1 MLAAWRGRPRRD
13 TGQGRA
19 IFVLASALLLTA
31 IAALL
36 SWRVAEARHEA
47 AVVAA
52 VEADLA
58 RLDRRMTS
66 SVALLRATRSFV
78 LAEGDAITPRAF
90 GLFVGGLRIRSDF
103 PGIQGLAW
111 SPRVGQGDT
120 YRIELIEPMD
130 ERNRAA
136 LGYDMHSDPVR
147 AAAMDRSRDSGRFSV
162 TGSVVLKQEIDAHK
176 SPGFLVYTP
185 LYERGGV
192 PQTLE
197 ERRRLLRGFVYAPF
211 RAVDFFEGVFEP
223 GVVRLH
229 AVHTQSDGEPPQVLH
244 GSEEALARPVAT
256 RRIDFGGQAWLL
268 LYAPGTGRDWTDWVT
283 PAGVLLAG
291 LLVSVLLYQLTRT
304 QVHARRRAELRS
316 SQLGRQVQFSQLLVG
331 IVSHD
336 LRNPLNVIQLN
347 AALLERAGLRDEFAR
362 CVQRI
367 QSSTAMSLRLIRDLL
382 DFTQARLGSGLP
394 VVRTPGDIVEIVQ
407 QAADAA
413 RLAHPARRIEVDAHG
428 DGAGTWDADR
438 MAQVVGNLLNNALV
452 YGDPDSPIHVS
463 VHAEHSRV
471 RIAVHNAGDPIPP
484 ALREA
489 LFEPLQQGESTAGR
503 SGRNIG
509 LGLYIVRQIARAHG
523 GEVQCRST
531 RDEGTTFTV
540 DLPRAEGAA
549 SV

>member
-1 MLAAWRGRPRRD
+1 
-13 TGQGRA
+13 
-19 IFVLASALLLTA
+19 
-31 IAALL
+31 
-36 SWRVAEARHEA
+36 
-47 AVVAA
+47 
-52 VEADLA
+52 
-58 RLDRRMTS
+58 
-66 SVALLRATRSFV
+66 
-78 LAEGDAITPRAF
+78 
-90 GLFVGGLRIRSDF
+90 
-103 PGIQGLAW
+103 
-111 SPRVGQGDT
+111 
-120 YRIELIEPMD
+120 
-130 ERNRAA
+130 
-136 LGYDMHSDPVR
+136 
-147 AAAMDRSRDSGRFSV
+147 
-162 TGSVVLKQEIDAHK
+162 
-176 SPGFLVYTP
+176 
-185 LYERGGV
+185 
-192 PQTLE
+192 
-197 ERRRLLRGFVYAPF
+197 
-211 RAVDFFEGVFEP
+211 
-223 GVVRLH
+223 
-229 AVHTQSDGEPPQVLH
+229 
-244 GSEEALARPVAT
+244 
-256 RRIDFGGQAWLL
+256 
-268 LYAPGTGRDWTDWVT
+268 
-283 PAGVLLAG
+283 VLLAG

-382 DFTQARLGSGLP
+382 DFTQARLGGGLP
-394 VVRTPGDIVEIVQ
+394 VVRAPGDIVEIVQ

-438 MAQVVGNLLNNALV
+438 IAQVVGNLLNNALV
-452 YGDPDSPIHVS
+452 YGDPDSPIHVA

-471 RIAVHNAGDPIPP
+471 RIAVHNAGEPIPP

-540 DLPRAEGAA
+540 DLPRAEA
-549 SV
+549 